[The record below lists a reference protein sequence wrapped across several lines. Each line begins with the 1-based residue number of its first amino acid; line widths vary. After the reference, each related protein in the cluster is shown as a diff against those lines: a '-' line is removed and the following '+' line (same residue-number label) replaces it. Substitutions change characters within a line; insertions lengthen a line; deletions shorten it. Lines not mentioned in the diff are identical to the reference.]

1 VDSNPNT
8 WSISFRIIK
17 HFGFQWCPS
26 PGNNGTLVVFEVA
39 KSFSVTGLR
48 YLANM
53 IMRKGLGTTTTA
65 TIATAAIIIA
75 SAMLMMT
82 TTTTTTV
89 YAQTQPE
96 DMTAT
101 TTTTATNATT
111 TTTAAPTNL
120 EFEDEPFAESRFIP
134 VSENVINETSQQVE
148 LVFEGTTTMTL
159 PNTTETITTRDIG
172 EGILTLI
179 PGGSVLH
186 GQVQLTTEDGSE
198 SALGLFTEY
207 ITTESTTAISL
218 ARFIANSTGVLAPLN
233 NMIAVTLDQE
243 QPDGSIIVRY
253 FEWEESDDEEDEDD
267 GETEEEEG
275 EEEEGE
281 EEGEE

>member
-1 VDSNPNT
+1 
-8 WSISFRIIK
+8 
-17 HFGFQWCPS
+17 
-26 PGNNGTLVVFEVA
+26 
-39 KSFSVTGLR
+39 
-48 YLANM
+48 M
-53 IMRKGLGTTTTA
+53 IMKKGLGTTTT
-65 TIATAAIIIA
+65 TIATAAVIIA

-82 TTTTTTV
+82 TTTTTTTAV

-96 DMTAT
+96 NMTATT

-111 TTTAAPTNL
+111 TAPTNL
-120 EFEDEPFAESRFIP
+120 EFEEEPFAESRFTT

-172 EGILTLI
+172 EGILTFI
-179 PGGSVLH
+179 PGGGVLH

-253 FEWEESDDEEDEDD
+253 FEWEESDDDDEDD
-267 GETEEEEG
+267 DDEDDDGGETEEEG
-275 EEEEGE
+275 EEGEEGE
-281 EEGEE
+281 EE